1 MKTRLIS
8 MAVTLILVVAA
19 GAAAQ
24 PAPRDEM
31 VDVGGRRIHVLVKG
45 QGEPAVI
52 FESGFTAGVAEWR
65 KVQPEIAKTH
75 LTMSYDR
82 SGLGQSD
89 PGDAPRTADRI
100 AHDLHAVLEAAKVHP
115 PYVLVG
121 HSAGGL
127 YIQAF
132 AHLYPGEVR
141 GLVFL
146 DAVLPAF
153 LEWLRT
159 RDPRTWKNVEE
170 GVVRP
175 AGLGVRQQWAAVD
188 ESVKQVRAALPLP
201 QVPTIV
207 VASDAPAPP
216 FKVNAGVNEWMKA
229 QKEFVQAIPRAKL
242 IVTDGGHEIPEEQP
256 GLTIQAIDDVVS
268 AGGVG
273 ARDR

>member
-1 MKTRLIS
+1 MKTRIIS
-8 MAVTLILVVAA
+8 MAVILIVAVA
-19 GAAAQ
+19 IAAAQ
-24 PAPRDEM
+24 PESREQM
-31 VDVGGRRIHVLVKG
+31 VDVGGRRIHVLVEG

-52 FESGFTAGVAEWR
+52 FESGFTVGITEWR

-75 LTMSYDR
+75 VTLTYDR
-82 SGLGQSD
+82 AGLGQSD
-89 PGDAPRTADRI
+89 PDQASRTADQV

-121 HSAGGL
+121 HSAGGF

-132 AHLYPGEVR
+132 AHLYPSEVR

-146 DAVLPAF
+146 DPVLPSF

-159 RDPRTWKNVEE
+159 RDPGTWKNVEE

-175 AGLGVRQQWAAVD
+175 ASVGVHQQWAAVD

-201 QVPTIV
+201 RVPTIV

-216 FKVNAGVNEWMKA
+216 FKVNAGVNEWMKM
-229 QKEFVQAIPRAKL
+229 QDEFVRAVPKAKL
-242 IVTDGGHEIPEEQP
+242 IVTHGGHEIPEEQP
-256 GLTIQAIDDVVS
+256 ELTIQAIDDVLKARV
-268 AGGVG
+268 AGF
-273 ARDR
+273 